1 MLLAMVIA
9 VTTWALLLG
18 LVSSA
23 HGHMPGKSFV
33 IYELP
38 DERLDEV
45 DLHDGSIGEW
55 EALMGAPSL
64 RARPDWADSA
74 GHYTTATR
82 EVPYGVSDGDCE
94 CGWHGIGPPR
104 ESTSPWS
111 AAMTSA
117 HHPHDGS

>member
-33 IYELP
+33 ICELP

-64 RARPDWADSA
+64 RAWPDWADSA

-82 EVPYGVSDGDCE
+82 EVPYGVSDGD
-94 CGWHGIGPPR
+94 WR
-104 ESTSPWS
+104 VWLAWNRSTSRVYF
-111 AAMTSA
+111 AMERRDDVRTS
-117 HHPHDGS
+117 PP